1 MEAEQEKTPVGCQ
14 VEEEPSRLTS
24 LLGGLVVGLA
34 DQPAVLHEVEFVSR
48 GQLPF
53 ADHAGEAVK
62 VVDKVLGPSHHLGGR
77 DALLTG
83 CAFRPK
89 PPVD

>member
-1 MEAEQEKTPVGCQ
+1 MGEAREGKTRA
-14 VEEEPSRLTS
+14 EPECKLTP

-34 DQPAVLHEVEFVSR
+34 DQPAVLHEVEFVPG

-53 ADHAGEAVK
+53 ADDAGEAVK
-62 VVDKVLGPSHHLGGR
+62 MVDEVLSPSHHLGGR
-77 DALLTG
+77 DALLAG

-89 PPVD
+89 PPVFG